1 MSEDRQPLSAASS
14 EKKGRP
20 PPPIQV
26 LIAESDSALGDLYR
40 EALDGNGWEVMVVA
54 EARLV
59 LERFQQAPPT
69 VLLLNTLPDAD
80 AVTVVEQV
88 RSMTGTQDVVIVV
101 LYDSMD
107 RVDVQR
113 LAGLDVQAW
122 LSKTRATREQ
132 LSDTIRG
139 LVASGTRA
147 GGRDQR

>member
-20 PPPIQV
+20 PPPIRV
-26 LIAESDSALGDLYR
+26 LIAESDSALGELYR

-80 AVTVVEQV
+80 PRTGAERV
-88 RSMTGTQDVVIVV
+88 RPIPGPKDAGIVV
-101 LYDSMD
+101 C
-107 RVDVQR
+107 
-113 LAGLDVQAW
+113 
-122 LSKTRATREQ
+122 
-132 LSDTIRG
+132 
-139 LVASGTRA
+139 
-147 GGRDQR
+147 

>member
-1 MSEDRQPLSAASS
+1 MSEDRQPPSAASS
-14 EKKGRP
+14 KKKGRP
-20 PPPIQV
+20 PPPIRV
-26 LIAESDSALGDLYR
+26 LIAESDSALGELYR
-40 EALDGNGWEVMVVA
+40 EALDANGWEVIVVA
-54 EARLV
+54 EARSV

-132 LSDTIRG
+132 LSETVMG
-139 LVASGTRA
+139 LVAGGTRA
-147 GGRDQR
+147 RGRDQR

>member
-1 MSEDRQPLSAASS
+1 MSEDRQPLTAASS

-40 EALDGNGWEVMVVA
+40 EALDGNGWEGMGVA

-69 VLLLNTLPDAD
+69 VPLLNTLPAAA

-88 RSMTGTQDVVIVV
+88 RSMPRTAEVG
-101 LYDSMD
+101 
-107 RVDVQR
+107 VDVGC
-113 LAGLDVQAW
+113 AGEDGP
-122 LSKTRATREQ
+122 E
-132 LSDTIRG
+132 
-139 LVASGTRA
+139 
-147 GGRDQR
+147 